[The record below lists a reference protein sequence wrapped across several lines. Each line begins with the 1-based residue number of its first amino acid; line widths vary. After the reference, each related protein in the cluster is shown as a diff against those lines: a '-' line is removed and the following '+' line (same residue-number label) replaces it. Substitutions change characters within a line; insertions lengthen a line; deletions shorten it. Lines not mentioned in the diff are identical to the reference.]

1 MRNPKARRFAPML
14 LGLTLPLTLLLGA
27 AAWKL
32 GGPDTGEAGPAPVA
46 APSDAADLAPDTS
59 PSPTASASP
68 APRRIDRR
76 KLAKAI
82 EKAVKGDA
90 RVSVSVS
97 DLTDGTSYTYGASR
111 RFVTASIVK
120 VDILAALLLQA
131 QEQGRALTASE
142 KSLATRMIEDSDN
155 AAANAL
161 WSAIGGAAGLAK
173 ADRRL
178 GLKETTATSVS
189 WGLTSTSARDQ
200 VRLLN
205 ALVSGDG
212 PLSKRS
218 RRYVLGLMS
227 RVNTTQDWGVSAG
240 AAAGDAVALKN
251 GWLPRSADGGLWVIN
266 SIGRIEGDHDY
277 SIAVLSDRNASM
289 DAGVALVETV
299 TEAVLDE
306 LS

>member
-1 MRNPKARRFAPML
+1 M
-14 LGLTLPLTLLLGA
+14 LLGA

-32 GGPDTGEAGPAPVA
+32 SGPDASEPGRAPVA
-46 APSDAADLAPDTS
+46 APSNAADLAPEPS

-68 APRRIDRR
+68 TPRPVDRGE
-76 KLAKAI
+76 LAKAI

-131 QEQGRALTASE
+131 QDRGRALTASE
-142 KSLATRMIEDSDN
+142 KSLATRMIENSDN

-205 ALVSGDG
+205 ALVSGGG

-218 RRYVLGLMS
+218 RRYILGLMS
-227 RVNTTQDWGVSAG
+227 QVDTTQDWGVSAG

-251 GWLPRSADGGLWVIN
+251 GWLPRSTDGGLWVIN
-266 SIGRIEGDHDY
+266 SIGRIKGDHDY
-277 SIAVLSDRNASM
+277 SIAVLSDRNPSM

-299 TEAVLDE
+299 TEAVLDG